1 MRVEV
6 VGRGIDIT
14 DAISGHA
21 EAKCEKLHR
30 FFNGIQLITLTVTQE
45 DHAKHGL
52 YDVELLIDVEHHDDF
67 ICRARG
73 DDLYAT
79 IDQVVAKG
87 QRQLTDFKEKLR
99 NGKR

>member
-14 DAISGHA
+14 DAIREHA
-21 EAKCEKLHR
+21 ETKCEKLHR
-30 FFNGIQLITLTVTQE
+30 YFNGIQLITVTVTQE

-52 YDVELLIDVEHHDDF
+52 FDVELIIDVEHHEDF
-67 ICRARG
+67 VCRARG
-73 DDLYAT
+73 DDLYGT
-79 IDQVVAKG
+79 IDLAVNKG

-99 NGKR
+99 NDKR